1 MRAGD
6 AGGQGAYRA
15 GGGGDHE
22 HVDAEPFTVH
32 APGIADSPAA
42 VDHVADRDAV
52 DDLPFVVFALGAALT
67 EDAPDITGADLMA
80 GDGDLE
86 VEGMGRGETGGEVDD
101 DFVNGLSGHL
111 LGGVDGVHD
120 RCLRRFHIDD
130 GAGAHA
136 VRDLVANPDDTQIA
150 LFIRPRDEAAHLGA
164 ADIERR
170 DQSVLCL
177 GQNFP
182 HSISS
187 FDRRRHRGHRG
198 PGRREPIR

>member
-6 AGGQGAYRA
+6 AGGQGAHRA
-15 GGGGDHE
+15 GGRGDHQ
-22 HVDAEPFTVH
+22 HIDAEPLAVH

-52 DDLPFVVFALGAALT
+52 DEFPFAVFELGAALA
-67 EDAPDITGADLMA
+67 EDAPDIAGADLMA

-86 VEGMGRGETGGEVDD
+86 VEGMRSGEAGGEVDD
-101 DFVNGLSGHL
+101 DIVNGLSGHL
-111 LGGVDGVHD
+111 LGGMDGVHD
-120 RCLRRFHIDD
+120 RCLRRLHIDD

-170 DQSVLCL
+170 DQSVLRL
-177 GQNFP
+177 GQNLP

-187 FDRRRHRGHRG
+187 SVGRRRR
-198 PGRREPIR
+198 GRREPTR